1 MLRKLAT
8 AVLSCL
14 VRDWSRKYH
23 SLAATYGTAGT
34 VVPASTYRSTVLV
47 HTSGTSKY
55 LRYPR
60 YVPGRLWQLMACN
73 GWPYFLI

>member
-23 SLAATYGTAGT
+23 SVAATVGTYGTVGT
-34 VVPASTYRSTVLV
+34 YVTMAPMAADDVQWLAL
-47 HTSGTSKY
+47 
-55 LRYPR
+55 LRTTFN
-60 YVPGRLWQLMACN
+60 LN
-73 GWPYFLI
+73 F

>member
-23 SLAATYGTAGT
+23 SVAAYGTVGTYGT
-34 VVPASTYRSTVLV
+34 VVLWS
-47 HTSGTSKY
+47 
-55 LRYPR
+55 LRY
-60 YVPGRLWQLMACN
+60 MAPMAADGVQWLALLFN
-73 GWPYFLI
+73 LNS

>member
-23 SLAATYGTAGT
+23 SLAATYGTP
-34 VVPASTYRSTVLV
+34 VPSTY
-47 HTSGTSKY
+47 GTY
-55 LRYPR
+55 GTRVR
-60 YVPGRLWQLMACN
+60 AMAPMAADGVQWLALLFN
-73 GWPYFLI
+73 LNS